1 MASKVSSLLK
11 TAQVAAFA
19 SRNINCWTAAITKK
33 HREIY
38 VQTYPVVLQH
48 SDGSTINI
56 QYQEPVGVIRLPL
69 DLTTLT
75 EEDKKRRLEKR
86 KPKTRVKIEDEIDDD
101 FDESR
106 YLKFKKK

>member
-1 MASKVSSLLK
+1 MVSKVSTLLK
-11 TAQVAAFA
+11 SAQVAAFA

-38 VQTYPVVLQH
+38 VQTYPVIVQH
-48 SDGSTINI
+48 FDGSTINI
-56 QYQEPVGVIRLPL
+56 PYQDPVGVISLPL

-75 EEDKKRRLEKR
+75 EEQKKRRLEKR
-86 KPKTRVKIEDEIDDD
+86 KPKIKIKIQDDIEDD
-101 FDESR
+101 FDENR